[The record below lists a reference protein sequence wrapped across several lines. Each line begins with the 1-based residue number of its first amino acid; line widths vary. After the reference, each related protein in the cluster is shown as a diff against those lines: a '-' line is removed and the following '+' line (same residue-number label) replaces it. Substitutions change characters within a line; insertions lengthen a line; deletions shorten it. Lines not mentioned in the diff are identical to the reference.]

1 MKVKTVTVKNETGL
15 HARPATEIAKLAN
28 RYKSKIELKL
38 GEKEINAKM
47 PLMIMSLGI
56 KGNSQIEIKCEG
68 EDELEAITEITELF
82 ENNFGEL

>member
-28 RYKSKIELKL
+28 RYKSNIVLKL
-38 GEKEINAKM
+38 GEKEVNAKM

-56 KGNSQIEIKCEG
+56 KGSSQIEIKCDG